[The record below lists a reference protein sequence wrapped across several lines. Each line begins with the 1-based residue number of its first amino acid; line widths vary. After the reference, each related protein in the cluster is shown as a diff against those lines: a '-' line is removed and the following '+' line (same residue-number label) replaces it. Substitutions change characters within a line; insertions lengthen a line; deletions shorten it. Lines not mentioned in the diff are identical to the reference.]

1 MSENDLRLLRMADK
15 EESGRDLLSWLLL
28 AAAFGVVVIMF
39 VGMRLAN

>member
-1 MSENDLRLLRMADK
+1 MADK